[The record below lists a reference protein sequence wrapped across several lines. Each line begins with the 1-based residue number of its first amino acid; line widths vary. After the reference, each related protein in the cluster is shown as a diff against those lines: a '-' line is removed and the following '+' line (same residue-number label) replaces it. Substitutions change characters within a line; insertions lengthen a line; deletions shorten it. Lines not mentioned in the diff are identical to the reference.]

1 MNKNSAVESNTELNE
16 LILFKIKC
24 LSNLL
29 KRQIAKQECCG
40 QEVEEFSQMQG
51 CILGYVEAHGEVF
64 QRELEKH
71 FNMRRS
77 TVTKALQNLE
87 KNGYVTRQS
96 VSSDARLKKIALTQ
110 KAKAIHDQVRQRIAH
125 TESVLRKG
133 LSEEQ
138 IRVFFEVAE
147 IIAKNLKAEEKEEEK
162 C

>member
-1 MNKNSAVESNTELNE
+1 M
-16 LILFKIKC
+16 
-24 LSNLL
+24 
-29 KRQIAKQECCG
+29 
-40 QEVEEFSQMQG
+40 
-51 CILGYVEAHGEVF
+51 
-64 QRELEKH
+64 
-71 FNMRRS
+71 
-77 TVTKALQNLE
+77 QNLE

-110 KAKAIHDQVRQRIAH
+110 KAKAINDQVRQRIAH

-147 IIAKNLKAEEKEEEK
+147 IITKNLKAEEKEEEK